1 MKIIIFT
8 AEKKKSYYI
17 ASACKSNDFLFSAS
31 PTGQGSFSSDTE
43 TVLLTQHPRMV
54 TPVVQGDLGSK
65 VNCTLE
71 KSVEESGGVAAILF
85 LVAKV
90 TMWTV

>member
-1 MKIIIFT
+1 MFFPGSPQGQSSFT
-8 AEKKKSYYI
+8 
-17 ASACKSNDFLFSAS
+17 
-31 PTGQGSFSSDTE
+31 TDTD
-43 TVLLTQHPRMV
+43 TILLTQHPRLV

-65 VNCTLE
+65 VNSTLE

-90 TMWTV
+90 MLNKQSLKLD